1 MKIEMD
7 KASFLKWIY
16 GFFTVAFILG
26 LGACSN
32 TKYLPAG
39 ESLYTGAK
47 VVVDAPKMKKKQR
60 KTIKSDLQA
69 LTRPK
74 PNSSILGLRIKLY
87 AYNIA
92 GHPKK
97 KHSPAAWLKRKFGE
111 PPVLLS
117 DLNLDKNV
125 QILDNNMENKG
136 YFQVEVHGD
145 TVVKKRRAT
154 AVYNV
159 RPNAQYTINKILYQ
173 QDSSDLL
180 KAINASTKNSLLK
193 PGNPFNLDVV
203 KGEYTRIDGFLKENG
218 FYYFNPDF
226 LITKVDST
234 IGDNQV
240 NLYVNVKAG
249 VPAEGRRLFTIKDVY
264 VFSQYSLN
272 SPGSDTSKANAKFYK
287 GYYVIDRRNLYKPRL
302 FEQAMQFSPGDV
314 YSRTEHNLSLNRLI
328 NLGLFKFVKNRF
340 EEAPGDS
347 SKLNTYYYL
356 TPSPKQSLRLE
367 LGGSTKSNNL
377 TGSQLSVS
385 WRNRNLFKG
394 GELLTINATGGF
406 EVQVSGAFKGYNTYR
421 GGLEA
426 NLTYPRFLI
435 PFFKIDTRGGFV
447 PKTNILLAY
456 DALNKNKLYTLN
468 SFRGSFG
475 YSWKENPLKEHQF
488 NPISINYVQP
498 WNVTQ
503 EYIDSINHNFSLQRS
518 IDKQF
523 ILGSMY
529 NYNYNELLGIQP
541 ASGIYFNGNVDLSGN
556 IAGLV
561 SGAHIKSGG
570 DTVKLFGAA
579 FAQYVKL
586 ETDLRYYKKLGE
598 KTLWASRIIGG
609 FGYPYGNSYQLPFIK
624 QFFIGGNNS
633 IRAFRSRSLGPGT
646 YLPKDFTTNG
656 KNTFIAEQSG
666 DLKLEMNTELR
677 QKLFSIVQGAIFVDA
692 GNIWLYNKDAT
703 KPGAEFTKDFLK
715 QLAVGTGIGLR
726 FDASI
731 LVLRL
736 DLAFPIRTP
745 YEVDGK
751 NWVIDKIDFGGSAWR
766 KQNLVFNLAIGY
778 PF

>member
-1 MKIEMD
+1 MEMD
-7 KASFLKWIY
+7 KASFFKGIY
-16 GFFTVAFILG
+16 SFVTVALVMV

-39 ESLYTGAK
+39 ESLYIGSK
-47 VVVDAPKMKKKQR
+47 VIVDAPELKKKQR

-136 YFQVEVHGD
+136 YFQVDVHGD
-145 TVVKKRRAT
+145 TIVKKRRAT
-154 AVYNV
+154 AVYHV
-159 RPNAQYTINKILYQ
+159 KPNAQYTISKVFYQ
-173 QDSSDLL
+173 QDSTDLT
-180 KAINASTKNSLLK
+180 KAINQSAKYSLLK
-193 PGNPFNLDVV
+193 PGKPFNLDVI
-203 KGEYTRIDGFLKENG
+203 KAEFTRIDGYLKENG

-226 LITKVDST
+226 LLNKVDST
-234 IGDNQV
+234 IGNNQV
-240 NLYVNVKAG
+240 NMYVNVKAG
-249 VPAEGRRLFTIKDVY
+249 VPGQGRRIYTIKDVF

-272 SPGSDTSKANAKFYK
+272 SPGSDTSKANASFYK
-287 GYYVIDRRNLYKPRL
+287 GYYVIDRRKLYKPRL

-314 YSRTEHNLSLNRLI
+314 YSRTDHNLSLNRLI

-340 EEAPGDS
+340 EEAPGNS
-347 SKLNTYYYL
+347 ARLNTYYYL
-356 TPSPKQSLRLE
+356 TPLPKQSLRLE

-377 TGSQLSVS
+377 TGSQITVS

-435 PFFKIDTRGGFV
+435 PFFKVDTKGGFV

-468 SFRGSFG
+468 SFRGAFG
-475 YSWKENPLKEHQF
+475 YSWKENPQKEHQF

-503 EYIDSINHNFSLQRS
+503 QYLDSINNNYSLKRS

-541 ASGIYFNGNVDLSGN
+541 ANGIYFNGNIDLSGN

-570 DTVKLFGAA
+570 DTIKLFGAA

-598 KTLWASRIIGG
+598 RTLWANRIIAGL
-609 FGYPYGNSYQLPFIK
+609 GYPYGNSYQLPFIK
-624 QFFIGGNNS
+624 QFFVGGNNS
-633 IRAFRSRSLGPGT
+633 VRAFRSRSLGPGT
-646 YLPKDFTTNG
+646 YKPVTNTTSG
-656 KNTFIAEQSG
+656 KNTFVAEQSG
-666 DLKLEMNTELR
+666 DIKLEMNTELR

-692 GNIWLYNKDAT
+692 GNIWLYNDDPL
-703 KPGAEFTKDFLK
+703 KPGAQFTKDFLN

-736 DLAFPIRTP
+736 DLAFPLRTP
-745 YEVDGK
+745 YQVEGK
-751 NWVIDKIDFGGSAWR
+751 NWVIDKIDPLNSKWR
-766 KQNLVFNLAIGY
+766 KDNLVFNLAIGY